1 MNLELITRK
10 PRERRDA
17 TCRTPVLFVHGGW
30 HGAWC
35 WDEHFLGYFAERGFT
50 VFALSF
56 RSHGKSQAIG
66 SLRWQRGSDY
76 VADLRQIVGHVVRQ
90 TGQPPVLVGHSM
102 GGYVVQRYLERWK
115 VPAAVLLASLPPHG
129 MAPAFLRGFRRHPWA
144 TANVLLQMRTWPA
157 VATPQ
162 LARDALFS
170 KHMPSDQVEAYFSKL
185 QDESLLV
192 FLEMM
197 FLRRPRPKRVKRVQ
211 QVPMLVLDCSG
222 DAQFTPT
229 EVRST
234 ARAYNAES
242 YLFRGMAHDM
252 MLEEGWEGVANRII
266 DWLRG
271 LPGL

>member
-1 MNLELITRK
+1 VKLELITRVPEK
-10 PRERRDA
+10 A
-17 TCRTPVLFVHGGW
+17 NCRTPVLFVHGGW

-56 RSHGKSQAIG
+56 RNHGKSQSMG
-66 SLRWQRGSDY
+66 SIRWKRGSDY
-76 VADLRQIVGHVVRQ
+76 VADLREIVQ
-90 TGQPPVLVGHSM
+90 EIGQPPVLVGHSM

-144 TANVLLQMRTWPA
+144 TAKVLLQMRTWPA
-157 VATPQ
+157 VATTQ

-170 KHMPSDQVEAYFSKL
+170 KEMLSDQVEAYFSKL

-192 FLEMM
+192 FLDML
-197 FLRRPRPKRVKRVQ
+197 FLRRPRPRRVKRVQ

-222 DAQFTPT
+222 DAQFTSA

-242 YLFRGMAHDM
+242 YIFAGMAHDM
-252 MLEEGWEGVANRII
+252 MLEPGWEGVASRII

-271 LPGL
+271 PPGLC